1 MEFSFIKSAARPSQF
16 PPPDKPE
23 IAFAGRSNVGKSSLI
38 NRLVNSPKL
47 ARTSSRPGRTR
58 AINFFNVGKTL
69 CLTDLPGYGYAEAPL
84 KLRRTWKVLIE
95 TYLKKRH
102 NLKAVVVIIDI
113 RRNLVQGDLDLLHW
127 LRSYDKNVIVVLTK
141 ADKVSKGKAK
151 HHQDVTS
158 SQLMQEGFGQPISF
172 SAKTGQGRQELW
184 KVIQKVVGTDL

>member
-1 MEFSFIKSAARPSQF
+1 MEFSFIKSAVKPSQF
-16 PPPDKPE
+16 PPPDRPE

-38 NRLVNSPKL
+38 NTLVNSPKL

-84 KLRRTWKVLIE
+84 KLRRNWKVLIE
-95 TYLKKRH
+95 TYLKERH

-113 RRNLVQGDLDLLHW
+113 RRTLGQGDLELLRW
-127 LRSYDKNVIVVLTK
+127 LKTYEIDAIVVLTK

-151 HHQDVTS
+151 HHQDVTA

-172 SAKTGQGRQELW
+172 SAKTGQGKQELC
-184 KVIQKVVGTDL
+184 KAMHKVVGTDL

>member
-1 MEFSFIKSAARPSQF
+1 MEFSFIKSAVKPSQF
-16 PPPDKPE
+16 PPPDRPE

-84 KLRRTWKVLIE
+84 DLRRNWKVLIE
-95 TYLKKRH
+95 NYLSKRH
-102 NLKAVVVIIDI
+102 TLKAVVVIVDI
-113 RRNLVQGDLDLLHW
+113 RRNLGQGDLELLRW
-127 LRSYDKNVIVVLTK
+127 LRAYEIDAIVVLTK
-141 ADKVSKGKAK
+141 ADKVSKGRAK
-151 HHQDVTS
+151 HYQNVIS

-172 SAKTGQGRQELW
+172 SARTGQGRQELW
-184 KVIQKVVGTDL
+184 KAIEEKVGSA

>member
-1 MEFSFIKSAARPSQF
+1 MEFSFIKSAVRPSQF

-23 IAFAGRSNVGKSSLI
+23 IAFAGKSNVGKSSLI

-58 AINFFNVGKTL
+58 AINFFNAGKDL
-69 CLTDLPGYGYAEAPL
+69 RLTDLPGYGYAEAPL
-84 KLRRTWKVLIE
+84 KLRRNWKLLIE

-113 RRNLVQGDLDLLHW
+113 RRNMGQGDLELLHW
-127 LRSYDKNVIVVLTK
+127 LRSYEKNVIVVLTK
-141 ADKVSKGKAK
+141 ADKVSKGKVK
-151 HHQDVTS
+151 HHLNVIS

-184 KVIQKVVGTDL
+184 KAIKEKVGSG